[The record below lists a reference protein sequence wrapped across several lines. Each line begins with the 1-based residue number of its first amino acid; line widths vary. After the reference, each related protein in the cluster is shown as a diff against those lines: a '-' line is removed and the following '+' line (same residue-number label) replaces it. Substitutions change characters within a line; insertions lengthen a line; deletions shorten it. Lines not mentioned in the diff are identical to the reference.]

1 MGSLYGYESAIEHG
15 NSMMDSV
22 QQYNTGALL
31 NNMRVA
37 REVANA
43 SQQYQT
49 QLNQLKNT
57 FLQKHI
63 VEGIDGIHSAG
74 SFLNNA
80 YNYRKEGQK
89 FGSHG
94 LFLRAQPAIARARLT
109 GGVEPT
115 SVNDFLDQRPELKP
129 GYVNSGA
136 LPENAMGLSN
146 QTIGQRIR
154 NLAGIT
160 KQPAPVPA
168 TQPSEPVGS
177 AAQVTPVTQA
187 SPQES
192 VATQGPA
199 EPPAED
205 AVARPPGR
213 AEPSASPRPNQV
225 SDNIEQ
231 TRNPRTPTLEA
242 TPESPEPDVNTTAG
256 AKAGGVAEEAEGV
269 TKGVLGKYGGKLLG
283 SAGGLLAGG
292 EDIINAIH
300 GSQGFDAIQGDN
312 WEEKTANI
320 GTMVGT
326 ALDLAGTT
334 VPILEPIGALVGL
347 ASSIFGDIGEKK
359 DEEEQ
364 KQAIKPQPV
373 QDTPQPLKGAQ
384 VISQEGLIGKVASQ

>member
-109 GGVEPT
+109 GGVEPK
-115 SVNDFLDQRPELKP
+115 SVNDFLDQGPELKP

-160 KQPAPVPA
+160 KQPTPTPTVTSP
-168 TQPSEPVGS
+168 QPVGA

-187 SPQES
+187 SPEES

-199 EPPAED
+199 AAPAPAED
-205 AVARPPGR
+205 AVAGAAPQPK
-213 AEPSASPRPNQV
+213 
-225 SDNIEQ
+225 IEG
-231 TRNPRTPTLEA
+231 TV
-242 TPESPEPDVNTTAG
+242 ESPEPDVNTAAG
-256 AKAGGVAEEAEGV
+256 ATAGGVTEEAEGV
-269 TKGVLGKYGGKLLG
+269 SKGVLGKYGGKLLG

-300 GSQGFDAIQGDN
+300 GSQGFNAIQGDN
-312 WEEKTANI
+312 WEEKTGNI

-334 VPILEPIGALVGL
+334 VPILEPIGALVGI
-347 ASSIFGDIGEKK
+347 ASSIFSDIGEKK
-359 DEEEQ
+359 DEDEQ
-364 KQAIKPQPV
+364 KEAIKPQPV